1 MDFKSVRKRIM
12 AAKKPRAKSAPMRAR
27 IERTVGIVLVVLMGA
42 AAIMLAA
49 RKPEA
54 VASPAMTSKVVAP
67 EESPA
72 PSVQKASMSHTD
84 TKGSAPKHGN
94 GNAVIAS
101 PVTITGCLEQDHDV
115 FRLKD
120 TDGAEA
126 PQSRSWKSGF
136 LKKRNATI
144 TVLDGSSAHR
154 LKLDKHVGERVSV
167 TGPLADKELT
177 ARSLA
182 RVAASCE

>member
-1 MDFKSVRKRIM
+1 
-12 AAKKPRAKSAPMRAR
+12 
-27 IERTVGIVLVVLMGA
+27 VVLMAA

-54 VASPAMTSKVVAP
+54 VASPAMTSKIVSPEEQSVAP
-67 EESPA
+67 A
-72 PSVQKASMSHTD
+72 VQKASVSHVD
-84 TKGSAPKHGN
+84 PKGSAPKHGN
-94 GNAVIAS
+94 ANAVISS
-101 PVTITGCLEQDHDV
+101 PVTLTGCLEQDHDV
-115 FRLKD
+115 FKLKD

-136 LKKRNATI
+136 LKKHNATI

-154 LKLDKHVGERVSV
+154 LKLDKHIGERVSV

-177 ARSLA
+177 ARSLS